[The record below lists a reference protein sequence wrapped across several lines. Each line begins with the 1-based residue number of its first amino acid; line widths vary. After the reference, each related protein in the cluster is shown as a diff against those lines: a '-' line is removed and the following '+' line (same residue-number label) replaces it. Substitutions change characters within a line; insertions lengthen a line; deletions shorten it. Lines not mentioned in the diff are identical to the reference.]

1 MNARETA
8 WRVFAGELNSSSLEL
23 KGEEEKTPSYL
34 VTPLGAKLNRI
45 LITGVLLDK
54 ENTGTEEEPM
64 WRGKIQDIS
73 GNFFINVGR
82 FQPDAAASMVDLE
95 APSFVAVVGKVRTYT
110 ADDGRVFVTV
120 RPETITTID
129 ESTRNYWILEAAQST
144 WNRLVKMKDALRIPN
159 AGRQDLVSK
168 GFTPEDADGIV
179 QALEHYGVPESAKYL
194 KLVQNSLRVLLPDRN
209 IDLGLPEDIADAPD
223 EIVLDEGDM
232 VKGKEFLL
240 SLLEELDLGEIGV
253 SMDVILKRAAENG
266 MSPEEVEE
274 ASDALMDDGLAY
286 EPKVGFLKSI

>member
-8 WRVFAGELNSSSLEL
+8 WRVFAGELNSSSLEM
-23 KGEEEKTPSYL
+23 KSEEEKSPSYL

-64 WRGKIQDIS
+64 WRGRIQDVS

-82 FQPDAAASMVDLE
+82 FQPNAAASMADIE
-95 APSFVAVVGKVRTYT
+95 APSYVAVVGKVRTYT

-120 RPETITTID
+120 RPETVTNID
-129 ESTRNYWILEAAQST
+129 ERTRNLWVLEAAQST
-144 WNRLVKMKDALRIPN
+144 WDRLVRMKDALRVQN
-159 AGRQDLVSK
+159 AGRQDLVNK
-168 GFTPEDADGIV
+168 GFSQEDADGIIS
-179 QALEHYGVPESAKYL
+179 ALEHYGIPESSKYL
-194 KLVQNSLRVLLPDRN
+194 KLVQNSLRMLLPDRN

-223 EIVLDEGDM
+223 EIVLGEDTG
-232 VKGKEFLL
+232 KGKEFLL
-240 SLLEELDLGEIGV
+240 SLLEAMDMGELGV
-253 SMDVILKRAAENG
+253 SMDVILKKAAENG

-286 EPKVGFLKSI
+286 EPKVGFLKAI

>member
-8 WRVFAGELNSSSLEL
+8 WRVFAGELNSSSLEI
-23 KGEEEKTPSYL
+23 KSEEEKSPSYL

-64 WRGKIQDIS
+64 WRGRIQDVS

-82 FQPDAAASMVDLE
+82 FQPNAAASMADIE
-95 APSFVAVVGKVRTYT
+95 APSYVAVVGKVRTYT

-120 RPETITTID
+120 RPETITNID
-129 ESTRNYWILEAAQST
+129 ERTRNLWVLEAAQST
-144 WNRLVKMKDALRIPN
+144 WDRLVRMKDALRVQN
-159 AGRQDLVSK
+159 AGRQDLVNK
-168 GFTPEDADGIV
+168 GFSQEDADGIIS
-179 QALEHYGVPESAKYL
+179 ALEHYGIPESSKYL
-194 KLVQNSLRVLLPDRN
+194 KLVQNSLRMLLPDRN

-223 EIVLDEGDM
+223 EIVLGEDTG
-232 VKGKEFLL
+232 KGKEFLL
-240 SLLEELDLGEIGV
+240 SLLEAMDMGELGV
-253 SMDVILKRAAENG
+253 SMDVILKKAAENG

-286 EPKVGFLKSI
+286 EPKVGFLKAI

>member
-8 WRVFAGELNSSSLEL
+8 WRVFAGELNSSSLEM
-23 KGEEEKTPSYL
+23 KSEEEKSPSYL

-64 WRGKIQDIS
+64 WRGRIQDVS

-82 FQPDAAASMVDLE
+82 FQPNAAASMADLE
-95 APSFVAVVGKVRTYT
+95 APSYVAVVGKVRTYT

-120 RPETITTID
+120 RPETITNID
-129 ESTRNYWILEAAQST
+129 ERTRNLWVLEAAQST
-144 WNRLVKMKDALRIPN
+144 WDRLVKMKDALRVQN
-159 AGRQDLVSK
+159 AGKQDLVNK
-168 GFTPEDADGIV
+168 GFSQDDADGIIS
-179 QALEHYGVPESAKYL
+179 ALEHYGIPESSKYL
-194 KLVQNSLRVLLPDRN
+194 KLIQNSLRMLLPDRN

-223 EIVLDEGDM
+223 EIVLGEDTG
-232 VKGKEFLL
+232 KGKDFLL
-240 SLLEELDLGEIGV
+240 SLLEAMDMGELGV
-253 SMDVILKRAAENG
+253 SMDVILKKAAENG
-266 MSPEEVEE
+266 MTPEEVEE

-286 EPKVGFLKSI
+286 EPKVGFLKAI

>member
-8 WRVFAGELNSSSLEL
+8 WRVFAGELNSSSLEI
-23 KGEEEKTPSYL
+23 KSEEENSPSYL

-45 LITGVLLDK
+45 LIAGVLLDK

-64 WRGKIQDIS
+64 WRGRIQDVS

-82 FQPDAAASMVDLE
+82 FQPNAAASMADIE
-95 APSFVAVVGKVRTYT
+95 APSYVAVVGKVRTYT

-120 RPETITTID
+120 RPETVTNID
-129 ESTRNYWILEAAQST
+129 ERTRNLWVLEAAQST
-144 WNRLVKMKDALRIPN
+144 WDRLVRMKDALRVQN
-159 AGRQDLVSK
+159 AGRQDLVNK
-168 GFTPEDADGIV
+168 GFSQEDADGIIS
-179 QALEHYGVPESAKYL
+179 ALEHYGIPESSKYL
-194 KLVQNSLRVLLPDRN
+194 KLVQNSLWMLLPDRN

-223 EIVLDEGDM
+223 EIVLGEDTG
-232 VKGKEFLL
+232 KGKEFLL
-240 SLLEELDLGEIGV
+240 SLLEAMDMGELGV
-253 SMDVILKRAAENG
+253 SMDVILKKAAENG

-286 EPKVGFLKSI
+286 EPKVGFLKAI

>member
-8 WRVFAGELNSSSLEL
+8 WRVFAGELNSSSLEI
-23 KGEEEKTPSYL
+23 KSEEEKSPSYL

-45 LITGVLLDK
+45 LIAGVLLDK

-64 WRGKIQDIS
+64 WRGRIQDVS

-82 FQPDAAASMVDLE
+82 FQPNAAASMADIE
-95 APSFVAVVGKVRTYT
+95 APSYVAVVGKVRTYT

-120 RPETITTID
+120 RPETVTNID
-129 ESTRNYWILEAAQST
+129 ERTRNLWVLEAAQST
-144 WNRLVKMKDALRIPN
+144 WDRLVRMKDALRVQN
-159 AGRQDLVSK
+159 AGRQDLVNK
-168 GFTPEDADGIV
+168 GFSQEDADGIIS
-179 QALEHYGVPESAKYL
+179 AMEHYGIPESSKYL
-194 KLVQNSLRVLLPDRN
+194 KLVQNSLRMLLPDRN

-223 EIVLDEGDM
+223 EIVLGEDTG
-232 VKGKEFLL
+232 KGKEFLL
-240 SLLEELDLGEIGV
+240 SLLEAMDMGELGV
-253 SMDVILKRAAENG
+253 SMDVILKKAAENG

-286 EPKVGFLKSI
+286 EPKVGFLKAI

>member
-8 WRVFAGELNSSSLEL
+8 WRVFAGELNSSSLEI
-23 KGEEEKTPSYL
+23 KSEEEKSPSYL

-64 WRGKIQDIS
+64 WRGRIQDVS

-82 FQPDAAASMVDLE
+82 FQPNAAASMADIE
-95 APSFVAVVGKVRTYT
+95 APSYVAVVGKVRTYT

-120 RPETITTID
+120 RPETVTNID
-129 ESTRNYWILEAAQST
+129 ERTRNLWVLEAAQST
-144 WNRLVKMKDALRIPN
+144 WDRLVRMKDALRVQN
-159 AGRQDLVSK
+159 AGRQDLVNK
-168 GFTPEDADGIV
+168 GFSQEDADGIIS
-179 QALEHYGVPESAKYL
+179 ALEHYGIPESSKYL
-194 KLVQNSLRVLLPDRN
+194 KLVQNSLRMLLPDRN

-223 EIVLDEGDM
+223 EIVLGEDTG
-232 VKGKEFLL
+232 KGKEFLL
-240 SLLEELDLGEIGV
+240 SLLEAMDMGELGV
-253 SMDVILKRAAENG
+253 SMDVILKKAAENG

-286 EPKVGFLKSI
+286 EPKVGFLKAI